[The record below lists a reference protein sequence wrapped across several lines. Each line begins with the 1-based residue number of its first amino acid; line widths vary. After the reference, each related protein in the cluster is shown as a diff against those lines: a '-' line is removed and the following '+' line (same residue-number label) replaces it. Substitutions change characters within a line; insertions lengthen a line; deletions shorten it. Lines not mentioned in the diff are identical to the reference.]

1 LGLVNERIGE
11 KIVLNIFSTLLGVG
25 IICALLGTITR
36 MLLAPPKV
44 WDDDDFEFEEIEAS
58 VNYNEL
64 RKQNPHIWID

>member
-11 KIVLNIFSTLLGVG
+11 TIVSNIFTAVLGVG
-25 IICALLGTITR
+25 VVCALLRTITR
-36 MLLAPPKV
+36 MLLSPPKV
-44 WDDDDFEFEEIEAS
+44 WDDDDFVFEEIEAS